1 MEAALCETIPDNNKH
16 TNQNFLF
23 YLFYLSINYCIEILK
38 PLLPIDLPV
47 FVDFVERE
55 KVSEIISQGG
65 QQMAF
70 NRSEKGL
77 KVSIN
82 GQVRLA

>member
-1 MEAALCETIPDNNKH
+1 
-16 TNQNFLF
+16 
-23 YLFYLSINYCIEILK
+23 LK
-38 PLLPIDLPV
+38 PLLPIDLSV

-55 KVSEIISQGG
+55 KVPEIISQGG

-70 NRSEKGL
+70 NRPEKGL
-77 KVSIN
+77 KLFIK

>member
-1 MEAALCETIPDNNKH
+1 
-16 TNQNFLF
+16 
-23 YLFYLSINYCIEILK
+23 LK

-55 KVSEIISQGG
+55 KVPEIISQGG
-65 QQMAF
+65 QQMAL

>member
-1 MEAALCETIPDNNKH
+1 
-16 TNQNFLF
+16 
-23 YLFYLSINYCIEILK
+23 LK

-65 QQMAF
+65 QQMAL

-77 KVSIN
+77 KLYN
-82 GQVRLA
+82 KGRLKSG